1 MNLPIHLASV
11 QYATDLYDKT
21 GNTERALEL
30 LDEAAHTAD
39 LVLLPETS
47 FTGYWLGKDMA
58 QFAEPV
64 PGPMTAL
71 VSQIAVTRN
80 VVTCFSLAE
89 RDGDK
94 MYNTAVLIGA
104 DGSLIGKHRKVH
116 LFRADEEA
124 GFTPGNDL
132 EVFDTHLGKVGIL
145 VCYDAHHIE
154 SVRVLDLQGAEIVL
168 IPSVGLVCPPET
180 LESTIHSWETV
191 LRANAKYGRCHVV
204 WANKT
209 GRDGDLTAIGN
220 SMILDPKGHV
230 LARGG
235 MEEEVVRT
243 EIIIQPKTPRPGR
256 RPELY
261 TPITKP

>member
-1 MNLPIHLASV
+1 MDFPIHIAAV
-11 QYATDLYDKT
+11 QYSTDLYDKV
-21 GNTERALEL
+21 GNIEKALEL

-47 FTGYWLGKDMA
+47 FTGYWLGKDME
-58 QFAEPV
+58 QFAEPI
-64 PGPMTAL
+64 PGPMTTL
-71 VSQIAVTRN
+71 ISQIAVTRS
-80 VVTCFSLAE
+80 VVVCFSIAE

-104 DGSLIGKHRKVH
+104 DGSLAGKHRKVH
-116 LFRADEEA
+116 LFQADVQA
-124 GFTPGNDL
+124 GFAAGDDL
-132 EVFDTHLGKVGIL
+132 GVFDTHLGKLGIL

-154 SVRVLDLQGAEIVL
+154 SVRVLDLKGAEVVL

-180 LESTIHSWETV
+180 FESTLHSWETV

-209 GRDGDLTAIGN
+209 GMDGDLTAIGN

-230 LARGG
+230 LSRGG
-235 MEEEVVRT
+235 TEEEVVRT

-261 TPITKP
+261 QPLSEV